1 MVCFPFWTLLV
12 ARGSFVV
19 WRAHDSHIYLIMVFA
34 VSVRVY
40 LIRIE
45 MCVGIWHFSCNTTLW
60 LMLAVNCTSF
70 WVACRGSCRP
80 FWPRAMW
87 IMGATEKKKKTNAL
101 HLCSVSLNCHPLSLV
116 FCSVAFILKQVASH
130 GPSTAF
136 RLCDIKVKP
145 SITWTKN
152 SASLF
157 AL

>member
-1 MVCFPFWTLLV
+1 MVLWCDFSFFFRFLAFKHRVIWGTTAPELKRDSTSHSNTVCAVTHWYECKPSSCMMVCFPFWTLLV

-87 IMGATEKKKKTNAL
+87 IMGATEKKKKN
-101 HLCSVSLNCHPLSLV
+101 
-116 FCSVAFILKQVASH
+116 
-130 GPSTAF
+130 
-136 RLCDIKVKP
+136 
-145 SITWTKN
+145 
-152 SASLF
+152 
-157 AL
+157 